1 MKKINLSLLAFII
14 VGVAH
19 AQWFNLTS
27 PTNNYL
33 YSVYFTNYDTGYAVG
48 GNINQSV
55 FLKTLNGGADWT
67 IQTNTQTKWL
77 YDVVFLN
84 DTTGVACG
92 YDGAI
97 YKTTNSGETWD
108 AKPSETTAW
117 LYSIA
122 KRPDG
127 TLFATGTDGTL
138 IKSINGGDNWTTV
151 VSSTNKT
158 MLDIQFYNNN
168 YGAAVG
174 YNGEMIYTTDGG
186 NNWAV
191 KLMGTPGN
199 ITGVWMLSPDTI
211 WTVGLEGKIY
221 KTTNAGA
228 TFTFY
233 TPGLNDLNA
242 VFFVDDLNG
251 YIAGHQKIYHTT
263 NGGANWNEMSP
274 YPTAN
279 GMKDIFISPDNRV
292 MYAVG
297 DNGAIIK
304 NINTIGI
311 NESMPEKIIV
321 YPNPASEKVNIPI
334 KGNLQINLIDTKGS
348 IIYTTQITETEE
360 PIIDIKNIINGRY
373 LIQVNTPT
381 KVYYGKLVIQH

>member
-1 MKKINLSLLAFII
+1 MKKINLFLLVFFM
-14 VGVAH
+14 VGATQ
-19 AQWFNLTS
+19 AQWFNLNS

-33 YSVYFTNYDTGYAVG
+33 YSVYFSNYDTGYAVG

-55 FLKTLNGGADWT
+55 FLKTVNGGVDWDL
-67 IQTNTQTKWL
+67 QTNTQTKWM

-84 DTTGVACG
+84 DTVGISCG
-92 YDGAI
+92 YEGAI
-97 YKTTNSGETWD
+97 YKTTNAGVTWN

-117 LYSIA
+117 LYTIA

-127 TLFATGTDGTL
+127 ILFATGADGTM
-138 IKSINGGDNWTTV
+138 IKSVNGGDNWVAV
-151 VSSTNKT
+151 VSNTNKT
-158 MLDIQFYNNN
+158 MLDLQFYDNN

-186 NNWAV
+186 NNWAI

-221 KTTNAGA
+221 KTTNAGTNF
-228 TFTFY
+228 TFT
-233 TPGLNDLNA
+233 TPGLNDLNS
-242 VFFVDDLNG
+242 VFFADDMNG
-251 YIAGHQKIYHTT
+251 YIAGHQKIYQTT
-263 NGGANWNEMSP
+263 NGGANWIEMSP
-274 YPTAN
+274 YPTVN

-311 NESMPEKIIV
+311 DELKPNKITLH
-321 YPNPASEKVNIPI
+321 PNPAKDIVNIPLDGEL
-334 KGNLQINLIDTKGS
+334 KVQLIDNKGG
-348 IIYTTQITETEE
+348 IIFSKEITETEE
-360 PIIDIKNIINGRY
+360 HSIDVSHIQNGNY
-373 LIQVNTPT
+373 ILQVNTP
-381 KVYYGKLVIQH
+381 YHMYFGRLIIQH